1 MSYKF
6 TTREIVQK
14 HVQMFI
20 ILQTLMD
27 TATKVRVLKLFQDIS
42 FVNYV
47 LYLLFAGNLS
57 LFQTFKRKILPSL
70 LITNQFDGSKA
81 TSTQYLQYF
90 EVIEAVLL
98 TFGYYCCWVF
108 YLMGCLLG
116 LPVSIL

>member
-6 TTREIVQK
+6 TTWEIVQK
-14 HVQMFI
+14 HIQMFI

-27 TATKVRVLKLFQDIS
+27 TATKVRILKLFEDVS

-57 LFQTFKRKILPSL
+57 LLQTFKCKVLPGF

-81 TSTQYLQYF
+81 TSTQNLQYF
-90 EVIEAVLL
+90 EVIQAVLL
-98 TFGYYCCWVF
+98 TFSYY
-108 YLMGCLLG
+108 
-116 LPVSIL
+116 